1 MATKAKKFKGIES
14 AFTVILLCAAV
25 AVSVFIF
32 ILGDPANFANE
43 DPVNGHPENM
53 LGTIYK
59 GGFIVPVLQTL
70 FLTVIVL
77 SVERA
82 IVLMKA
88 MGKGKTA
95 KFVAAIKAKLAANDI
110 KGAQELCD
118 QQQGCVANVVTS
130 VLVKYEQMEQ
140 DTRLTKEQKLA
151 VIQQEVEEATALELP
166 ALNQNLPIIATLTTL
181 GTLVGLLG
189 TVMGMIKSFSALASD
204 GAADSVAL
212 SAGISEALINTA
224 FGIATGALAVIS
236 YNFFTSK
243 IDNLTFAIDEIGFS
257 IVGSYAATHEK

>member
-43 DPVNGHPENM
+43 DPVNGHPENL

-130 VLVKYEQMEQ
+130 VLVKYEQMEK
-140 DTRLTKEQKLA
+140 DTRLNKEL
-151 VIQQEVEEATALELP
+151 I
-166 ALNQNLPIIATLTTL
+166 
-181 GTLVGLLG
+181 
-189 TVMGMIKSFSALASD
+189 MIWKC
-204 GAADSVAL
+204 
-212 SAGISEALINTA
+212 
-224 FGIATGALAVIS
+224 
-236 YNFFTSK
+236 
-243 IDNLTFAIDEIGFS
+243 
-257 IVGSYAATHEK
+257 